1 MSETNVYLNFI
12 LFSLLYIENIN
23 IMKVCI
29 YVSLLLLHAFS
40 MCREQTPLVFL

>member
-1 MSETNVYLNFI
+1 DFWKEGVYMSETNVYLNFI

-29 YVSLLLLHAFS
+29 YVSLLLL
-40 MCREQTPLVFL
+40 